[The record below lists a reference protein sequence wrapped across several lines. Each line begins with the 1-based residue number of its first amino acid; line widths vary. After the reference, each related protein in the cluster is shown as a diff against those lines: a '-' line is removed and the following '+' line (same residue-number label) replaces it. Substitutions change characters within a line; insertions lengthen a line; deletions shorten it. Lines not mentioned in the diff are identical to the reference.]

1 MSLRYVNLHS
11 QDMVVDFRNSWL
23 QGDDTARFKRDMQVR
38 GRKPNPISSLAD
50 LSFLLRAARTL
61 TPTRTSSG

>member
-1 MSLRYVNLHS
+1 MSLRYVNQHS

-38 GRKPNPISSLAD
+38 TNPITSLAD
-50 LSFLLRAARTL
+50 LSTLLGRQQ
-61 TPTRTSSG
+61 P